1 MSRSK
6 ITTGANDRP
15 KDETIAQTGA
25 GIPDDSSLP
34 IEISDEEV
42 ERARQKLT
50 EGTPFAA
57 GNQKSGPA

>member
-34 IEISDEEV
+34 IEVSDEEV
-42 ERARQKLT
+42 ERTRQKLT
-50 EGTPFAA
+50 QGTPFAT
-57 GNQKSGPA
+57 GSQKAGPA